1 MSCDMRFDYEEALKR
16 QHTDESDIFE
26 LREKIRKYSHVPTK
40 LSNKKV

>member
-1 MSCDMRFDYEEALKR
+1 MSCDMRFDYQEALMR
-16 QHTDESDIFE
+16 LSTDENDVFE